1 MQTIFLVLSL
11 FVKQQM
17 VGQNMN
23 LCILSV
29 GKINE
34 VILSIKNASFFFT
47 VWEFW
52 GKMIYLVSLNQY
64 NDLYLP
70 KNKNMEVMTGLL
82 MSRSSSL
89 FIKGE
94 TQKLVEFK
102 NLNLVSKDRKSLL
115 LLLGGLLQICRYF
128 ISNCSIKDT
137 IYYHASSS
145 NQASSVFS

>member
-1 MQTIFLVLSL
+1 MKL
-11 FVKQQM
+11 FYQSKTR
-17 VGQNMN
+17 
-23 LCILSV
+23 
-29 GKINE
+29 
-34 VILSIKNASFFFT
+34 AFYFT

-52 GKMIYLVSLNQY
+52 GKMIYMVSLNQY

-82 MSRSSSL
+82 MFRSSSL

-102 NLNLVSKDRKSLL
+102 NLNLVLKDRKSLL

>member
-1 MQTIFLVLSL
+1 
-11 FVKQQM
+11 
-17 VGQNMN
+17 MN

-52 GKMIYLVSLNQY
+52 GKMIYMVSLNQY

-82 MSRSSSL
+82 MFRSSSL

-102 NLNLVSKDRKSLL
+102 NLNLVSKDCKSLL

>member
-1 MQTIFLVLSL
+1 MF
-11 FVKQQM
+11 F
-17 VGQNMN
+17 
-23 LCILSV
+23 LSV
-29 GKINE
+29 GKIMK
-34 VILSIKNASFFFT
+34 LFYQSKTRAFFFYCLGI
-47 VWEFW
+47 W

-82 MSRSSSL
+82 MFRSSSL

>member
-1 MQTIFLVLSL
+1 MRV
-11 FVKQQM
+11 
-17 VGQNMN
+17 
-23 LCILSV
+23 
-29 GKINE
+29 
-34 VILSIKNASFFFT
+34 FFFT

-52 GKMIYLVSLNQY
+52 GKMIYLVSLNQN

-82 MSRSSSL
+82 MFRSSSL

>member
-1 MQTIFLVLSL
+1 MFFFISRE
-11 FVKQQM
+11 
-17 VGQNMN
+17 N
-23 LCILSV
+23 
-29 GKINE
+29 NE
-34 VILSIKNASFFFT
+34 VILSIKNASFFFFT

-52 GKMIYLVSLNQY
+52 GKMIYMVSLNQY

-82 MSRSSSL
+82 MFRSSSL

-102 NLNLVSKDRKSLL
+102 NLNLVSKDCKSLL